1 MAAAAD
7 VMKNTHYTNCMS
19 SPCPFACP
27 VQNKGIMHL
36 SQRAFDRKYKDAA
49 IRLRIMSYP
58 REFDTI
64 TRTLPTRYRS
74 SAY

>member
-1 MAAAAD
+1 MAAAAV
-7 VMKNTHYTNCMS
+7 VMKNTHHTNCMS
-19 SPCPFACP
+19 SPRPFACP

-36 SQRAFDRKYKDAA
+36 SQRSFDRKYKDAA
-49 IRLRIMSYP
+49 IRLRIMLYP
-58 REFDTI
+58 MDFDAV